1 MHIGKRSFP
10 GRRTLEEWLAIP
22 FRQRIRWV
30 WRAQADLLGSFR
42 SCTNKRCRRH
52 RMCCS
57 DEPEACRKR
66 VWRLKKVVPKTL
78 RNEWARIDD
87 LSNLPYRPQAERG
100 TGVERKG

>member
-42 SCTNKRCRRH
+42 SCTDKRCRRH

-57 DEPEACRKR
+57 DEPETCRKR

-78 RNEWARIDD
+78 RNEWARIDG
-87 LSNLPYRPQAERG
+87 LSNLPYRPRVERG

>member
-1 MHIGKRSFP
+1 
-10 GRRTLEEWLAIP
+10 
-22 FRQRIRWV
+22 
-30 WRAQADLLGSFR
+30 
-42 SCTNKRCRRH
+42 
-52 RMCCS
+52 MCCS

-87 LSNLPYRPQAERG
+87 LSNLPYRPRAERG